1 MKKDKKKMP
10 TIVRGLQLSDIN
22 ELSIAVFI
30 CKREKEGELIRYATD
45 IGGILLSSIR
55 AKGLSRG
62 SIATAFG
69 VYTEINVVTI
79 MARSEIAKSIVQD
92 VSIKFKFDKPGNGK
106 GFLLDSD
113 GYMGAKAAFIGR

>member
-1 MKKDKKKMP
+1 MKKDKKQMP
-10 TIVRGLQLSDIN
+10 MIVRGLQLADIN

-30 CKREKEGELIRYATD
+30 CKREKEPELIQYATD
-45 IGGILLSSIR
+45 IGGVLLSSIR

-69 VYTEINVVTI
+69 AYSEMNVVLI
-79 MARSEIAKSIVQD
+79 MAREEIAKSVVQD

-106 GFLLDSD
+106 GFLIDTD